1 MMALTTYVKL
11 LIKSTKV
18 KCSAYFDWYK
28 IIRIEIIWVYSYYN
42 AKLDGVMYIH
52 THPKTPKN
60 STLVST
66 DIKLLRYLNQKPKW
80 PLAVL

>member
-1 MMALTTYVKL
+1 MMALPTYVKL
-11 LIKSTKV
+11 LIESTEV

-28 IIRIEIIWVYSYYN
+28 IIRIKIIWVHSYYN

-52 THPKTPKN
+52 TPQK

-66 DIKLLRYLNQKPKW
+66 DIKLLHYFNQKPKW
-80 PLAVL
+80 PLALL